1 MTNKVIF
8 ILDNDKIFLELYTK
22 LFQSKGWQVFAT
34 DNLFLL
40 VKYAQTATPD
50 WIFIDESFACKHEK
64 EIVNIINKG
73 IPFKQPNYA
82 FMSAYGSHKNQPN
95 LNNIETIY
103 KPRILEKIMQITE
116 NCCNP
121 H

>member
-1 MTNKVIF
+1 MRKTAQQD
-8 ILDNDKIFLELYTK
+8 IL
-22 LFQSKGWQVFAT
+22 
-34 DNLFLL
+34 LL